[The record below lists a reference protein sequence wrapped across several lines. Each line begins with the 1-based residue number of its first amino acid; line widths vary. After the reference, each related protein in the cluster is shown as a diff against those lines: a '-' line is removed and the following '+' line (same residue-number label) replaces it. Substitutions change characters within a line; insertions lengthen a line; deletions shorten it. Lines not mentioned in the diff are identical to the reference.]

1 MLKSDGGQIK
11 PESLGKIHE
20 KMIPAN
26 IIHHKKNKS
35 LNENHHLQARSF
47 HEGKHFETPENSKGS
62 MSKKQV
68 IASQNHKKLRHITN
82 ASTSSY
88 MLKEYENNASC
99 ASFERTFEKPRFH
112 RNSPYK
118 YIDKYKASKLDKKS
132 KSKSQ
137 VSLESFATSK
147 ATRAPENYLFD
158 QKLFIKNIL
167 NLSKSNGLSNASDF
181 LSPTNLERAS
191 MTEIRPEN
199 SEVIK

>member
-1 MLKSDGGQIK
+1 MGYK
-11 PESLGKIHE
+11 
-20 KMIPAN
+20 
-26 IIHHKKNKS
+26 
-35 LNENHHLQARSF
+35 
-47 HEGKHFETPENSKGS
+47 
-62 MSKKQV
+62 SKK
-68 IASQNHKKLRHITN
+68 IANNSHNPRKLREITN

-88 MLKEYENNASC
+88 MLKEYENNVSC

-118 YIDKYKASKLDKKS
+118 YIDKYKASKLDKKN

-147 ATRAPENYLFD
+147 ATKAPENYLFD

-191 MTEIRPEN
+191 MTEIRPDN
-199 SEVIK
+199 REVKKFKKIDLFI